1 MPRRRKKSFDR
12 LLEVF
17 FDILFEI
24 RVRETASRAED
35 ERGLLFF
42 FDDVLT
48 TTATLTTETKT
59 THQQQ
64 QQQVAFRQ
72 PTLHSDLLDTCYNT
86 IKEYRYLLAGLN
98 EIDLKRSLR

>member
-1 MPRRRKKSFDR
+1 M
-12 LLEVF
+12 EVF

-48 TTATLTTETKT
+48 TTATLTTETET
-59 THQQQ
+59 THQQQQ

-72 PTLHSDLLDTCYNT
+72 PTPHSDLLDTCYNT
-86 IKEYRYLLAGLN
+86 IKEYRYLLAGLS